1 MRALGSVLL
10 VFGCGLIGYA
20 AWAFLS
26 EDPQGGRDFIG
37 VVALV
42 VAVFAAVLGAI
53 FFRAGS
59 KENR

>member
-1 MRALGSVLL
+1 MLL